1 MRDIINV
8 HNVQYIP
15 KNAEYMKHF
24 FYCWNLLQSAHTQTS
39 MQRTQISLINT
50 NNFNMT
56 KKYYIES
63 MNLVLSQN
71 ISELFEY
78 ANMDVELAGERCC
91 SLRVALVLEQ
101 NDKY

>member
-1 MRDIINV
+1 
-8 HNVQYIP
+8 
-15 KNAEYMKHF
+15 
-24 FYCWNLLQSAHTQTS
+24 
-39 MQRTQISLINT
+39 
-50 NNFNMT
+50 
-56 KKYYIES
+56 